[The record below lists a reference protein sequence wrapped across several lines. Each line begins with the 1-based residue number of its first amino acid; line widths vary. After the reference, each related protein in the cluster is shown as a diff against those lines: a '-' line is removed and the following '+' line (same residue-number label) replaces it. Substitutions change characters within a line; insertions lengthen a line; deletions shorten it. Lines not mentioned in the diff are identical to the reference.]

1 MLLHHLQEPPDF
13 QLPVQVSEAG
23 LVVSNHQISFNVNQI
38 CPSEKRCTVGFCTD
52 DLCKIPTE
60 EFTTCCFE
68 WSQNY
73 EDPEPGALRGK
84 KVEVSDAGVVTF
96 VDVEVKQL
104 PLDLN
109 WRRLWVMTR
118 PIVDEALGVD

>member
-1 MLLHHLQEPPDF
+1 
-13 QLPVQVSEAG
+13 
-23 LVVSNHQISFNVNQI
+23 
-38 CPSEKRCTVGFCTD
+38 
-52 DLCKIPTE
+52 LCKIPTE

-84 KVEVSDAGVVTF
+84 KAEVSKYGAVTF

-104 PLDLN
+104 SLDLN
-109 WRRLWVMTR
+109 WRHLRTMTR
-118 PIVDEALGVD
+118 PIVDEALGRHAGTWISGLVHGGTAPFARRIATKGIPGYDGE